1 MELTLERCR
10 NCSGKYCSYRGKC
23 KYSCGTVL
31 DAKVLDYT
39 AEIKKKH
46 ALSRWNEN
54 VSDNDFNP
62 DKMTVREKADKEM
75 REVDFL
81 RHKGD
86 L

>member
-1 MELTLERCR
+1 M
-10 NCSGKYCSYRGKC
+10 
-23 KYSCGTVL
+23 
-31 DAKVLDYT
+31 LDYT